1 MNLMKSSNMQN
12 VIKFPQKCRFEK
24 LAEFV
29 SFLFNREKN
38 DDLLPDQFACLLA
51 LLYYDITLVN
61 KGIIQMPKFKQKLF
75 KKKIKILLELL
86 EEN

>member
-1 MNLMKSSNMQN
+1 MNLMKSSNIQN

-38 DDLLPDQFACLLA
+38 DDLLPDQFACLLS

-61 KGIIQMPKFKQKLF
+61 NGTIKMPEDKRRLF
-75 KKKIKILLELL
+75 KMKIKTLLELL
-86 EEN
+86 EE